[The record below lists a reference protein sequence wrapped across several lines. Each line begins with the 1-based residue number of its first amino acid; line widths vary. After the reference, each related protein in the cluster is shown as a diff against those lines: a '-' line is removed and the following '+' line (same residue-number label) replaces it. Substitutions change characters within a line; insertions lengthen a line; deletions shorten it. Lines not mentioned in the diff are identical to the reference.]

1 MRKQENIY
9 SHLTAKE
16 RDSISF
22 PARFLLKNKLFQ
34 GKILDFGCGLGSDV
48 AILRGEGFDVLGYDP
63 YYFPTFPTEKFDTII
78 CFYVLNVLQPEEQ
91 ANVLIDVSRLLKPS
105 GTAYFAVRRDVVFE
119 GFRLHK
125 IHQKPTFQCQVKL
138 AYKSIFKNESCEI
151 YTYQHY
157 NQTEHLPS
165 DCPFCHLE
173 TDRELIAE
181 SATALAIFDKYAVSK
196 GHSLVVPKRHTANY
210 FDLTFKEQSAL
221 WFMVNR
227 VKAILVDTFNP
238 DGFNIGININAAAG
252 QTVSHVHIHIIPRYD
267 GDVENP
273 TGGLRNVIAGKGV
286 Y

>member
-151 YTYQHY
+151 YAYQHY
-157 NQTEHLPS
+157 NQTEHLSS

-181 SATALAIFDKYAVSK
+181 SATALAIFDKYAISK

-273 TGGLRNVIAGKGV
+273 TGGVRNVIAGKGV

>member
-138 AYKSIFKNESCEI
+138 A
-151 YTYQHY
+151 
-157 NQTEHLPS
+157 
-165 DCPFCHLE
+165 
-173 TDRELIAE
+173 
-181 SATALAIFDKYAVSK
+181 
-196 GHSLVVPKRHTANY
+196 
-210 FDLTFKEQSAL
+210 
-221 WFMVNR
+221 
-227 VKAILVDTFNP
+227 
-238 DGFNIGININAAAG
+238 
-252 QTVSHVHIHIIPRYD
+252 
-267 GDVENP
+267 
-273 TGGLRNVIAGKGV
+273 
-286 Y
+286 

>member
-151 YTYQHY
+151 YAYQHY
-157 NQTEHLPS
+157 NKTEHLLS

-173 TDRELIAE
+173 ADRELIAE

-196 GHSLVVPKRHTANY
+196 GHSLVIPKRHTANY

-273 TGGLRNVIAGKGV
+273 TGGVRNVIAGKGI

>member
-1 MRKQENIY
+1 M
-9 SHLTAKE
+9 
-16 RDSISF
+16 
-22 PARFLLKNKLFQ
+22 
-34 GKILDFGCGLGSDV
+34 
-48 AILRGEGFDVLGYDP
+48 
-63 YYFPTFPTEKFDTII
+63 
-78 CFYVLNVLQPEEQ
+78 
-91 ANVLIDVSRLLKPS
+91 
-105 GTAYFAVRRDVVFE
+105 
-119 GFRLHK
+119 
-125 IHQKPTFQCQVKL
+125 
-138 AYKSIFKNESCEI
+138 
-151 YTYQHY
+151 
-157 NQTEHLPS
+157 PS
-165 DCPFCHLE
+165 DCPFCNLE

-273 TGGLRNVIAGKGV
+273 TGGVRNVIAGKGV